1 MCAGHRPPHGAGGG
15 LGAVWENIRRS
26 DAPLPERLRMIS
38 VNYWRRVRLA
48 QACCGHY
55 GEPGC

>member
-1 MCAGHRPPHGAGGG
+1 
-15 LGAVWENIRRS
+15 
-26 DAPLPERLRMIS
+26 MIS